1 MLMSGRWDEANGERR
16 KRIKDSRM
24 KTARNFNLRIRQF
37 LNKDILPNFSLTEKE
52 KEEIIHEIFKDL
64 ITEK

>member
-1 MLMSGRWDEANGERR
+1 MSGRWDEANGERR

-52 KEEIIHEIFKDL
+52 KENYFDA
-64 ITEK
+64 